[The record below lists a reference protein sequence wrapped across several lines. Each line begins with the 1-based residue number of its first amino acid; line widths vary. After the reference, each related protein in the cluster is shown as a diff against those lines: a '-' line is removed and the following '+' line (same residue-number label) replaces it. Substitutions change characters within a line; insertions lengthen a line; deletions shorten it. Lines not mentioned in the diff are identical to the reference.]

1 MGYAAVDFKIK
12 HVETGRMSEML
23 AHYELLEKLGAGG
36 MGVVYRARDTKLS
49 RDVALKL
56 LPENLAGNP
65 SYLQRFQREARSAS
79 ALSHPNICTIY
90 EIGEHQGRHYISM
103 ELLEGQTLLMMMQ
116 GKPMP
121 ADQIIRIAL
130 QIADALQA
138 AHTKG
143 IIHRD
148 IKPANIFV
156 TNRGFVKI
164 LDFGLA
170 KLAAAAQI
178 PAVAEQSAAFAP
190 SHSAPAEYVSSPHVT
205 LGTLPYMSPEQALG
219 EDMDARTDLF
229 SLGAV
234 LYQLC
239 TGVPAFRGISQ
250 PVLFQEILTRMPIIP
265 SRLNSELPKRLD
277 DIIGKLLEKDRDLR
291 YQTAADL
298 CADLKRL
305 KRDLDL
311 KRGIASDARHS
322 VAQHVEKPPDAGSMQ
337 ENARTGSVH
346 HIRAFL
352 CRLPLPRSRTA
363 LTITAGAVILV
374 AVVSALFFLRNS
386 NYVPCITFED
396 FTGGSQS
403 VDAQL
408 VGFALKRTLSQFPD
422 VTVVDR
428 QEFNHLLTI
437 EKSRKEAEQSKVAAS
452 SLLQK
457 LLPQRWDLREPAVLV
472 SGHVNDSLG
481 HLEVGLTWIVRGKIN
496 VNVSRFPGVDGLLN
510 KGIDAL
516 TLDTLKQYDP
526 QLAERHITG
535 RQADYRTAVQLL
547 SPRWDALRHYF
558 RGAKAWERYDMN
570 SSELELRS
578 ALEIDPN
585 LALAHL
591 MLGEVR
597 VFQNQWDAAQSEI
610 LAARKQARSLTE
622 VDQYRVEAFLAR
634 VFGMPFEERVQWQKL
649 IGLQPYKR
657 EYLYELAESYFHT
670 ADVDEAISKYQDAL
684 SLDNKYELAY
694 NHLAYCYSWKGDHAQ
709 ALVSCLR
716 YLELDPS
723 ANAYDSLGDAYML
736 GGNYAKAE
744 EMKSK
749 AMQMD
754 PQMYYASRNLA
765 FIKMRCGRNKAA
777 AESLKS
783 YLDVPDTTV
792 KAQYYAALAYLYFRK
807 QDLNQALSMCEQGLK
822 IAGSVQYDAPHD
834 ELTWLKGLIEL
845 ERHNMPAARQALGQL
860 RTILHSGSINAM
872 NYKPAYKYYLHLLAK
887 ISAED
892 GKINEAT
899 IAINDLKWIK
909 LKLGYWSTPFDQ
921 AFFLDA
927 IGQICEKIGRVPEA
941 EQAYRDAL
949 TYNPHYGLARF
960 HFAKLLKDKGSLEDA
975 RREVEVFLAG
985 WSQADPDTAEVVE
998 ARKILK
1004 LLK

>member
-1 MGYAAVDFKIK
+1 
-12 HVETGRMSEML
+12 MSEML
-23 AHYELLEKLGAGG
+23 AHYELLDKLGAGG
-36 MGVVYRARDTKLS
+36 MGVVYRARDTKLG
-49 RDVALKL
+49 REVALKM
-56 LPENLAGNP
+56 LPENPAGNP

-79 ALSHPNICTIY
+79 ALNHPNICTIY

-103 ELLEGQTLLMMMQ
+103 ELLEGQTLRMMMQ

-121 ADQIIRIAL
+121 TDQIIRIGL
-130 QIADALQA
+130 QIADALEA
-138 AHTKG
+138 AHAKG

-156 TNRGFVKI
+156 TKRGLVKV

-170 KLAAAAQI
+170 KFAAATQS
-178 PAVAEQSAAFAP
+178 PTPEQNSAFAQ
-190 SHSAPAEYVSSPHVT
+190 SYAAAEEYVSSPHIT

-219 EDMDARTDLF
+219 ENLDPRTDLF

-239 TGVPAFRGISQ
+239 TGIPAFGGISQ
-250 PVLFQEILTRMPIIP
+250 QVLFQEILTRIPITP
-265 SRLNSELPKRLD
+265 SQLNSELPKRLD

-291 YQTAADL
+291 HQTAADL

-311 KRGIASDARHS
+311 KRGIANDAHHS
-322 VAQHVEKPPDAGSMQ
+322 IAQHAEKRPGAGLLQ
-337 ENARTGSVH
+337 ETLLTGSLH
-346 HIRAFL
+346 HIRSFL
-352 CRLPLPRSRTA
+352 RSLPLPRSRTA
-363 LTITAGAVILV
+363 IAITAIAALFIAL
-374 AVVSALFFLRNS
+374 VSALFFLRTS
-386 NYVPCITFED
+386 NYIPCITFED

-428 QEFNHLLTI
+428 QEFKHLLTI
-437 EKSRKEAEQSKVAAS
+437 EKSRKEAEQSKAAAS

-457 LLPQRWDLREPAVLV
+457 LLPQRWDPHEPAVLV

-481 HLEVGLTWIVRGKIN
+481 HLEVRLTWTVRGRKN

-510 KGIDAL
+510 KGIDSLAL
-516 TLDTLKQYDP
+516 NTLKQYDP
-526 QLAERHITG
+526 QSAEQHITG
-535 RQADYRTAVQLL
+535 SQADYRTAVQLL

-570 SSELELRS
+570 SSERELRS
-578 ALEIDPN
+578 SLEIDPN

-670 ADVDEAISKYQDAL
+670 ADVDEAISKYKDAL

-694 NHLAYCYSWKGDHAQ
+694 NHLAYCYSWRGDHAQ
-709 ALVSCLR
+709 AIATCLR

-736 GGNYAKAE
+736 GGDYAKAE

-765 FIKMRCGRNKAA
+765 FIKMRVGRNKAA
-777 AESLKS
+777 AEYLKS
-783 YLDVPDTTV
+783 FLGGIPDTTV
-792 KAQYYAALAYLYFRK
+792 KAQYYAALAYLYFNRRE
-807 QDLNQALSMCEQGLK
+807 LNQALSLCEQGLK
-822 IAGSVQYDAPHD
+822 ITGSVQYDAPHD
-834 ELTWLKGLIEL
+834 ELTWLKGLIEV
-845 ERHNMPAARQALGQL
+845 ERRNMPAARQALGQL

-887 ISAED
+887 IAAED
-892 GKINEAT
+892 GKIHEAT

-909 LKLGYWSTPFDQ
+909 AKLGYWSTPYDQ

-927 IGQICEKIGRVPEA
+927 IGQICETIGRLPEA

-949 TYNPHYGLARF
+949 AYNPHYGLARF
-960 HFAKLLKDKGSLEDA
+960 HFAKLLKDKGSLQDA
-975 RREVEVFLAG
+975 RREIEAFLAG
-985 WSQADPDTAEVVE
+985 WNQADPDSAEVVE

-1004 LLK
+1004 LSK

>member
-1 MGYAAVDFKIK
+1 
-12 HVETGRMSEML
+12 
-23 AHYELLEKLGAGG
+23 
-36 MGVVYRARDTKLS
+36 
-49 RDVALKL
+49 
-56 LPENLAGNP
+56 
-65 SYLQRFQREARSAS
+65 
-79 ALSHPNICTIY
+79 
-90 EIGEHQGRHYISM
+90 
-103 ELLEGQTLLMMMQ
+103 
-116 GKPMP
+116 MP
-121 ADQIIRIAL
+121 I
-130 QIADALQA
+130 
-138 AHTKG
+138 
-143 IIHRD
+143 
-148 IKPANIFV
+148 
-156 TNRGFVKI
+156 
-164 LDFGLA
+164 
-170 KLAAAAQI
+170 
-178 PAVAEQSAAFAP
+178 AP
-190 SHSAPAEYVSSPHVT
+190 S
-205 LGTLPYMSPEQALG
+205 Q
-219 EDMDARTDLF
+219 
-229 SLGAV
+229 
-234 LYQLC
+234 
-239 TGVPAFRGISQ
+239 
-250 PVLFQEILTRMPIIP
+250 
-265 SRLNSELPKRLD
+265 LNSELPKRLD
-277 DIIGKLLEKDRDLR
+277 DIVAKLLEKDRDFR
-291 YQTAADL
+291 HQTAADL

-311 KRGIASDARHS
+311 KHGIASDARRS
-322 VAQHVEKPPDAGSMQ
+322 IAQHLERLPDSGLLQ
-337 ENARTGSVH
+337 ETSLTSSVH
-346 HIRAFL
+346 QIRAFL
-352 CRLPLPRSRTA
+352 RRLPLPRSRKDIA
-363 LTITAGAVILV
+363 ITAGAAILI
-374 AVVSALFFLRNS
+374 ALFSALFFLRTS
-386 NYVPCITFED
+386 NYLPCITFED

-428 QEFNHLLTI
+428 QEFKHLLTI
-437 EKSRKEAEQSKVAAS
+437 EKSRKEAEQSKSTAS

-481 HLEVGLTWIVRGKIN
+481 HLEVRLTWTVRGKKN
-496 VNVSRFPGVDGLLN
+496 VYVSRFPGVDGLLN
-510 KGIDAL
+510 KGIDSLA
-516 TLDTLKQYDP
+516 LDTLKQYDP
-526 QLAERHITG
+526 QVAERRITG

-558 RGAKAWERYDMN
+558 SGAKAWERYDMN
-570 SSELELRS
+570 SSERELRS

-585 LALAHL
+585 LALARL

-670 ADVDEAISKYQDAL
+670 ADVDEAISKYKDAL

-694 NHLAYCYSWKGDHAQ
+694 NHLAYCYSWRGDHAQ
-709 ALVSCLR
+709 ALVTCLR

-765 FIKMRCGRNKAA
+765 FIKMRRGRDKAA
-777 AESLKS
+777 AEYLKS
-783 YLDVPDTTV
+783 FLDVISDSTV
-792 KAQYYAALAYLYFRK
+792 KAQYYAALAYLYFHK
-807 QDLNQALSMCEQGLK
+807 QELNQALSMCEQGMK
-822 IAGSVQYDAPHD
+822 ITGSVQYDAPHD
-834 ELTWLKGLIEL
+834 ELTWIKGLIEVD
-845 ERHNMPAARQALGQL
+845 RQNMPAARQALAQL
-860 RTILHSGSINAM
+860 RAILQSGSINAM

-892 GKINEAT
+892 GKIHEAT

-909 LKLGYWSTPFDQ
+909 AKLGYWSTPYDQ

-927 IGQICEKIGRVPEA
+927 IGQICEKIGRLPEA

-960 HFAKLLKDKGSLEDA
+960 HFAKLLKDKGSLKDA
-975 RREVEVFLAG
+975 QREIEAFLAD
-985 WSQADPDTAEVVE
+985 WNQADPDMAEVIE
-998 ARKILK
+998 ARNILK
-1004 LLK
+1004 LSR